1 MENDSSSRTDLF
13 KHDRMIFRFSL
24 YGFLKNLRF
33 FEPFMLLMFRDG
45 GLSYLQIGLLYSIR
59 DIGTNLLEIPA
70 GFFADSFGRRR
81 AMVFSF
87 SAYILSFFVF
97 YFFPGFLPYALAMLV
112 FALAEALRTGTHKAL
127 ILEHLRL
134 EGKQDLK
141 VAYYGRTRSASQLGS
156 ALNSLLAAA
165 LVFYTGNYR
174 FIFIASTVPYV
185 LDLINLIGY
194 PATLDGERVQINAK
208 KMPGQ
213 MKQTFGDFIDI
224 FKQRSAICAILNS
237 AGFSAGFKS
246 IKDYLQPIL
255 EGFALSL
262 PLLLAIEDTQRSAL
276 VIGAV
281 YFAIYL
287 LSSYASRRAADVS
300 DRFVNLAGAINV
312 TFYIGAALIVVAGLA
327 ARVNIA
333 LLSILVFVG
342 LFLLQNVRRP
352 MNVGLISDQISDH
365 VMASGLSVESQATT
379 LLMAGFAPALGALA
393 DTLGIGAALAIFGAG
408 LLAFSLLVRVDAPAE
423 SRPDNY

>member
-1 MENDSSSRTDLF
+1 MNNNQASHPDLF
-13 KHDRMIFRFSL
+13 KNDRMLFRFSL

-45 GLSYLQIGLLYSIR
+45 GLTFFQIGLLYSIR
-59 DIGTNLLEIPA
+59 DIATNLLEIPA
-70 GFFADSFGRRR
+70 GFFADAFGRRR

-87 SAYILSFFVF
+87 ASYILSFIVF
-97 YFFPGFLPYALAMLV
+97 FYFPGFLTYALAMLV

-134 EGKQDLK
+134 KGIQAYK

-156 ALNSLLAAA
+156 ALNSLLAAG

-185 LDLINLIGY
+185 LDLINLMGY
-194 PATLDGERVQINAK
+194 PAVLDGERVHMNAAK
-208 KMPGQ
+208 VPGQ
-213 MKQTFGDFIDI
+213 MKQTFGDFIEI
-224 FKQRSAICAILNS
+224 FRQRGAICAILNA

-262 PLLLAIEDTQRSAL
+262 PLLLFVEDTQRSAL

-281 YFAIYL
+281 YFVIYL
-287 LSSYASRRAADVS
+287 LTSYASRHAADVS
-300 DRFVNLAGAINV
+300 ARFENLAGAINV

-327 ARVNIA
+327 AQVNIT

-342 LFLLQNVRRP
+342 LFLMQNVRRP
-352 MNVGLISDQISDH
+352 MNVGFISDQISDH

-379 LLMAGFAPALGALA
+379 LLMAAFAPLLGAMA
-393 DTLGIGAALAIFGAG
+393 DALGIGAALAIFGVG
-408 LLAFSLLVRVDAPAE
+408 LLIFSFLVRVQAASED
-423 SRPDNY
+423 

>member
-1 MENDSSSRTDLF
+1 MEHDSPPRSDLF

-45 GLSYLQIGLLYSIR
+45 GLSFLQIGLLYAIR

-87 SAYILSFFVF
+87 SAYILSFIVF
-97 YFFPGFLPYALAMLV
+97 FFFPGFLPYSLAMLV

-185 LDLINLIGY
+185 LDLINLISY
-194 PATLDGERVQINAK
+194 PAALDGERVHMNAAR
-208 KMPGQ
+208 MPGQ
-213 MKQTFGDFIDI
+213 MRQTFGDFIDI
-224 FKQRSAICAILNS
+224 FKQRTAICAILNG
-237 AGFSAGFKS
+237 AGYSAGFKS

-262 PLLLAIEDTQRSAL
+262 PILLFVEDTQRSAL

-281 YFAIYL
+281 YFVIYL
-287 LSSYASRRAADVS
+287 LSSYASRHAAAVS
-300 DRFVNLAGAINV
+300 DRFKNLAGAINV
-312 TFYIGAALIVVAGLA
+312 TFTVGAGLIVVAGVAAHANLA
-327 ARVNIA
+327 
-333 LLSILVFVG
+333 LMSILVFLG
-342 LFLLQNVRRP
+342 LYLMLNVRRP
-352 MNVGLISDQISDH
+352 MNVGFISDQISDH
-365 VMASGLSVESQATT
+365 VMASGLSIESQATT
-379 LLMAGFAPALGALA
+379 LLMAIFAPLLGALA
-393 DTLGIGAALAIFGAG
+393 DALGIGAALAIFGVG
-408 LLAFSLLVRVDAPAE
+408 LMILSMLVRVQVATE
-423 SRPDNY
+423 S

>member
-1 MENDSSSRTDLF
+1 MMQNNQAAPPDIF
-13 KHDRMIFRFSL
+13 KNDRMLFRFSL

-45 GLSYLQIGLLYSIR
+45 GLSFLQIGLLYSIR
-59 DIGTNLLEIPA
+59 DIATNLLEIPA

-87 SAYILSFFVF
+87 SAYILSFIVF
-97 YFFPGFLPYALAMLV
+97 FFFPGFLPYALAMLI

-134 EGKQDLK
+134 KGIQAYK

-156 ALNSLLAAA
+156 ALNSLLAAG

-194 PATLDGERVQINAK
+194 PAALDGQGVQLNAK
-208 KMPGQ
+208 KVPGQ

-224 FKQRSAICAILNS
+224 FKQRSAICAILNG

-255 EGFALSL
+255 EGFSLSL
-262 PLLLAIEDTQRSAL
+262 PVLLFVEDTQRSAL

-281 YFAIYL
+281 YFVIYL
-287 LSSYASRRAADVS
+287 LTSYASRRSADFS
-300 DRFVNLAGAINV
+300 ARFKDLAGAINI
-312 TFYIGAALIVVAGLA
+312 TFYMGAALIVVAGIA
-327 ARVNIA
+327 TRVNIVW
-333 LLSILVFVG
+333 LSILVFVG
-342 LFLLQNVRRP
+342 LYLLQNLRRP
-352 MNVGLISDQISDH
+352 MNVGFISDQISDH

-379 LLMAGFAPALGALA
+379 LLMAMFAPALGALA
-393 DTLGIGAALAIFGAG
+393 DALGIGVALAISGAG
-408 LLAFSLLVRVDAPAE
+408 LLIFSLLVRVEAAE
-423 SRPDNY
+423 EA